1 MHSCAEN
8 VGGAD
13 NDFRL
18 VHGCGKCVGRADEW
32 LCPPALPRPAPRPVT
47 LGQGVW
53 RVNPQM
59 GQEATPVSAS
69 TMRKLGQPLVLQNR
83 RAAPLAVAVR
93 RRMRRMELDRPA
105 KVVVAERVIMGAL
118 LLVAFWRATG
128 GFMPGAASIFVRSGQ
143 PIWGPER
150 FGGPGGEP
158 GTPMR
163 ALDRGRRYGPVTCA
177 PYPRIAAPV
186 KPDHRPGSH
195 RRSR

>member
-1 MHSCAEN
+1 MLHPGRSVVHSCAEN
-8 VGGAD
+8 VGAAD

-18 VHGCGKCVGRADEW
+18 VHGCGRCVGRADEW
-32 LCPPALPRPAPRPVT
+32 PCPPPRPRPAPRPVT

-59 GQEATPVSAS
+59 GQAATPVSAS

-128 GFMPGAASIFVRSGQ
+128 GFSLAQ
-143 PIWGPER
+143 P
-150 FGGPGGEP
+150 
-158 GTPMR
+158 
-163 ALDRGRRYGPVTCA
+163 
-177 PYPRIAAPV
+177 
-186 KPDHRPGSH
+186 
-195 RRSR
+195 